1 LQITSNPNSFKIGL
15 WQESQEALIKSFKLQ
30 PLVVV
35 LRISKD
41 DLDNLSIDHLVYLI
55 NKLNEFGIKHIELGW
70 SSHKNWI
77 LFIKELKNQITE
89 TNLGAA
95 SITNSKALE
104 LITDL
109 DFKYAMS
116 PCWDK
121 ELQKQAQVIG
131 KVLIPGVFSPSEIN
145 QALNFGCRIIKLFP
159 ASTLGLNYLQQIKP
173 SLSTFPFIIAAGGLK
188 VIDIDRWLKKGFN
201 TIALGRDL
209 IKGHEIDPF
218 LKIWLTEN
226 KKVNV

>member
-1 LQITSNPNSFKIGL
+1 MQITSNPNSFQIGL
-15 WQESQEALIKSFKLQ
+15 WQESQEALIKSFKVQ

-41 DLDNLSIDHLVYLI
+41 DLDNLYIDHIISLI
-55 NKLNEFGIKHIELGW
+55 NKLNELGIKHIEIGW
-70 SSHKNWI
+70 SPHKNWI
-77 LFIKELKNQITE
+77 LFIKELKNQLKE
-89 TNLGAA
+89 AHLGAA
-95 SITNSKALE
+95 SITNLKALE

-121 ELQKQAQVIG
+121 ELQQQAKAIG

-173 SLSTFPFIIAAGGLK
+173 SLSTFPFIIAAGGIK
-188 VIDIDRWLKKGFN
+188 VIDIDLWIKEGFSA
-201 TIALGRDL
+201 IVLGRDL
-209 IKGHEIDPF
+209 IIGNQINPF
-218 LKIWLTEN
+218 LKTWLTEN
-226 KKVNV
+226 K